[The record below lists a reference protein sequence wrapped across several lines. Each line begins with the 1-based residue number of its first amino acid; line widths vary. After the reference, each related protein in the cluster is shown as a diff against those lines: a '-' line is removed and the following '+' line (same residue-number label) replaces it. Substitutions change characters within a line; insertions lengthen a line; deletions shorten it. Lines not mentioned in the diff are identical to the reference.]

1 MSRATPQRY
10 IAIEAPE
17 RQTMIVM
24 KFGGSS
30 IESAEA
36 IQRVAGIV
44 AGRTDRRPLVV
55 VSAIGKTTDR
65 LLEIG
70 RAATEGD
77 LDAALAKLDDLR
89 QFHAIEAG
97 AAVSPQAEPTI
108 EAHLE
113 SHFQELAELVRG
125 LSILGE
131 MSDRSID
138 SLSCYGER
146 LSSVIITEALRTQ
159 GMAAEHVD
167 SRQVIVTDDHFTA
180 AAPLMEETHKRLAEH
195 VQPLIDAGKTPV
207 MGGFIAST
215 VDGITSTLGRG
226 GSDFT
231 ASIVGAGLSAEE
243 IQIWTD
249 VDGVLT
255 ADPSLLSSARR
266 IRVMSFAEAS
276 ELAYFGGRVL
286 HPSTMLPA
294 VQSNIPIRV
303 LNSGKPEVEGT
314 LIVAEHDAGQ
324 SIVKSVAYKEN
335 ITVVEVRS
343 TRMLMAHGF
352 LAKIFEVFDRHQTSV
367 DMVTTSEVSVSLT
380 IDNTDRLAD
389 IVEELR
395 QIAEV
400 ARVSGQSIV
409 CVVGDNI
416 RYTPGVAAKLF
427 KALEPINIRMISQ
440 GASRL
445 NISLVVD
452 EKDLQAT
459 VEALHKT
466 FFTEVDEAVFA

>member
-1 MSRATPQRY
+1 
-10 IAIEAPE
+10 
-17 RQTMIVM
+17 MIVM

-44 AGRTDRRPLVV
+44 AGRAERRPLVI
-55 VSAIGKTTDR
+55 VSAMGKTTNR
-65 LLEIG
+65 LLDIG
-70 RAATEGD
+70 RTAITGN
-77 LDAALAKLDDLR
+77 LDAALSKLDDLR

-97 AAVSPQAEPTI
+97 AVVSPQAESAI
-108 EAHLE
+108 ETHLE
-113 SHFQELAELVRG
+113 SHFRELAELIRG
-125 LSILGE
+125 LAILGE
-131 MSDRSID
+131 MSARSID
-138 SLSCYGER
+138 ALSSYGER
-146 LSSVIITEALRTQ
+146 LSSYIMTEALRAG
-159 GMAAEHVD
+159 GMDAEHVD
-167 SRQVIVTDDHFTA
+167 SRRVIVTDDRFSA
-180 AAPLMEETHKRLAEH
+180 AAPLREETDKRLAEH
-195 VQPLIDAGKTPV
+195 VQPLIDAGKIPV

-215 VDGITSTLGRG
+215 MAGITSTLGRG
-226 GSDFT
+226 GSDYT
-231 ASIVGAGLSAEE
+231 ASLVGSGLSAEE

-255 ADPSLLSSARR
+255 ADPSLLASARR
-266 IRVMSFAEAS
+266 IRVLSFAEAS
-276 ELAYFGGRVL
+276 ELAYFGARVL

-294 VQSNIPIRV
+294 VKDNIPIRV
-303 LNSGKPEVEGT
+303 LNSRRPDNEGT
-314 LIVAEHDAGQ
+314 LIVAEHQAGQ
-324 SIVKSVAYKEN
+324 SIVKSVVYKEN
-335 ITVVEVRS
+335 ITVVEVLS

-352 LAKIFEVFDRHQTSV
+352 LAKIFEVFDRHHTSV

-380 IDNTDRLAD
+380 IDNTARLDA

-400 ARVSGQSIV
+400 TPFSGQSMV

-416 RYTPGVAAKLF
+416 RYTPGIAAKLF
-427 KALEPINIRMISQ
+427 TALEQINIRMISQ

-452 EKDLQAT
+452 EKELHAT

-466 FFTEVDEAVFA
+466 FFSQVDEAVFA

>member
-1 MSRATPQRY
+1 
-10 IAIEAPE
+10 
-17 RQTMIVM
+17 MIVM

-44 AGRTDRRPLVV
+44 AGRAERRPLVV
-55 VSAIGKTTDR
+55 VSAMGKTTDR
-65 LLEIG
+65 LLDIG
-70 RAATEGD
+70 RTAIAGN
-77 LDAALAKLDDLR
+77 LDSALSKLDDLR
-89 QFHAIEAG
+89 RFHAIEAG
-97 AAVSPQAEPTI
+97 AVVSPQAEPAI

-113 SHFQELAELVRG
+113 SHFRELAELIRG

-131 MSDRSID
+131 MSPRSID
-138 SLSCYGER
+138 ALSSYGER
-146 LSSVIITEALRTQ
+146 LSSLIITEALRAV
-159 GMAAEHVD
+159 GVVAEHVD
-167 SRQVIVTDDHFTA
+167 SRRVIVTDERFSA
-180 AAPLMEETHKRLAEH
+180 AAPLREEIDKRLAEH

-215 VDGITSTLGRG
+215 MAGITSTLGRG
-226 GSDFT
+226 GSDYT
-231 ASIVGAGLSAEE
+231 ASLVGAGLSAEE
-243 IQIWTD
+243 IQVWTD

-255 ADPSLLSSARR
+255 ADPSLLSAARR

-276 ELAYFGGRVL
+276 ELAYFGARVL

-294 VQSNIPIRV
+294 VRSNIPIRV
-303 LNSGKPEVEGT
+303 LNSRRPDIEGT
-314 LIVAEHDAGQ
+314 LIVAEHQAGQ
-324 SIVKSVAYKEN
+324 SIVKSVVYKEN
-335 ITVVEVRS
+335 ITVVEVLS

-352 LAKIFEVFDRHQTSV
+352 LARIFEVFDRHQTSV

-380 IDNTDRLAD
+380 IDNTARLDA

-400 ARVSGQSIV
+400 TPFSGQSMV

-416 RYTPGVAAKLF
+416 RYTPGIAAKLF
-427 KALEPINIRMISQ
+427 TALESINIRMISQ

-452 EKDLQAT
+452 EKELHAT

-466 FFTEVDEAVFA
+466 FFSRVDEAVFA

>member
-1 MSRATPQRY
+1 
-10 IAIEAPE
+10 
-17 RQTMIVM
+17 MIVM

-36 IQRVAGIV
+36 VRRVAGIV
-44 AGRTDRRPLVV
+44 AERAERRPLVV
-55 VSAIGKTTDR
+55 VSAMGKTTDR

-70 RAATEGD
+70 RAAVAGD
-77 LDAALAKLDDLR
+77 LPGALARLDELR

-97 AAVSPQAEPTI
+97 AVVAPQAEPAI

-113 SHFQELAELVRG
+113 SHFGELAELVKG
-125 LSILGE
+125 LSVLGE
-131 MSDRSID
+131 MNDRSTD
-138 SLSCYGER
+138 VLSSYGER
-146 LSSVIITEALRTQ
+146 LSSYIISEALRAR
-159 GMAAEHVD
+159 GLVAEHVD
-167 SRQVIVTDDHFTA
+167 SRQVVVTDERFNGAT
-180 AAPLMEETHKRLAEH
+180 PLKAETYERLRTS
-195 VQPLIDAGKTPV
+195 VQPLLNDGKIPV

-215 VDGITSTLGRG
+215 IDGIPTTLGRG
-226 GSDFT
+226 GSDYT
-231 ASIVGAGLSAEE
+231 ASLAGAGLAAEE

-255 ADPSLLSSARR
+255 ADPSLLSAARR
-266 IRVMSFAEAS
+266 IRVLSFAEAS
-276 ELAYFGGRVL
+276 ELAYFGARVL

-294 VQSNIPIRV
+294 VESGIPIRV
-303 LNSGKPEVEGT
+303 LNSRKPEIEGT
-314 LIVAEHDAGQ
+314 LIIADHQAGQ
-324 SIVKSVAYKEN
+324 SIVKSVVYKEN
-335 ITVVEVRS
+335 ITVVEVCS

-352 LAKIFEVFDRHQTSV
+352 LAKIFEVFDRHQTAV

-380 IDNTDRLAD
+380 IDDTRGLNE
-389 IVEELR
+389 IVSELQ

-400 ARVSGQSIV
+400 TPVSGQCIV

-416 RYTPGVAAKLF
+416 RYTPGIAARLF

-452 EKDLQAT
+452 EKDLHAT
-459 VEALHKT
+459 VEALHAT
-466 FFTEVDEAVFA
+466 FFFEVSKEVFA